1 MSDWRQDALCAQI
14 GLDMFFPGK
23 GESTADA
30 KRACMACPVRVE
42 CLTEALANGERY
54 GVWGGKSER
63 ERRRLQ
69 QDARKAGKAAA

>member
-14 GLDMFFPGK
+14 DTDMFFPGK

-30 KRACMACPVRVE
+30 KRTCMACPVRTQ

-69 QDARKAGKAAA
+69 QDARKAAA

>member
-14 GLDMFFPGK
+14 DTDMFFPGK

-30 KRACMACPVRVE
+30 KRACMTCPVRTQ
-42 CLTEALANGERY
+42 CLEDALANNERY

-63 ERRRLQ
+63 ERRRLE
-69 QDARKAGKAAA
+69 QDARKAAA

>member
-14 GLDMFFPGK
+14 DTDMFFPGK

-42 CLTEALANGERY
+42 CLTEAIANNERY

-69 QDARKAGKAAA
+69 QDARKAREVAA

>member
-14 GLDMFFPGK
+14 GLDTFFPGK

-30 KRACMACPVRVE
+30 KRACMACEVRVE
-42 CLTEALANGERY
+42 CLTEALAKGERY

-69 QDARKAGKAAA
+69 QDARKAAA